1 MEKYILLAC
10 FIQLIVICHGS
21 KEYRLRQPCVFDS
34 SRKPLCWCSGDG
46 YTDCSGQGLN
56 YIPVLPKTTTR
67 LKLRNNHLEILNVET
82 LKNISNNQ
90 LTYLDVSKNRIKK
103 IDSDF
108 IGVFKRLQTLDLN
121 VNPLTNEEL
130 KTSMKNISTSL
141 QKLFISGLTLS
152 HFDDDLLK
160 PLNGSKITVL
170 GLSNNS
176 FHDFNGGHIFNYL
189 KHLTTLYLSY
199 NHINNFNASR
209 SYSLKQLSLSRNDL
223 TEVPPFCS
231 TAGAL
236 FPNLE
241 QLYIDQNCISV
252 LNMNNLNCLDNLI
265 LLNISE
271 TRIETLGSN
280 TFNKL
285 KRLSALSAHYM
296 ESFNYIEP
304 FAFNSSSLEKIN
316 IRDNNLQFKV
326 PKMDISLVFSGCPN
340 LKILDISNNFLGN
353 LRNAEWGLLFSKI
366 SKLTYVDIS
375 RGYLLYLPNA
385 IPNVLHNLKELRV
398 SDNGIDFVPPG
409 YFNTLHNIT
418 DIYLNSNKLTTLN
431 HTQLPT
437 TKLHHL
443 NLAYNPFVCDCNILW
458 LINYLK
464 LHKRIVSYYP
474 SHYICADTKLR
485 LEDLNIEKRSCLIGE
500 QTSTIIKCSCF
511 SVMLIL
517 VIISGVYRNRWR
529 LRYFMY
535 ILNYKRRKYINGNMK
550 SSNFSHDVY
559 ISCSEPD
566 FNFVYSNIVEK
577 LEENNVNVYIS
588 ERDAVGGS
596 LKITST
602 LENMDGSRF
611 VMLCL
616 SNSYVQDHWCEY
628 ETYMAMER
636 SIYEG
641 HDVLIVVLLEDIS
654 SVNMN
659 KTIHKLV
666 KNNDFILW
674 DTNEDASH
682 LSLRRLVRLIG
693 DENTTIRSPST

>member
-1 MEKYILLAC
+1 M
-10 FIQLIVICHGS
+10 
-21 KEYRLRQPCVFDS
+21 
-34 SRKPLCWCSGDG
+34 
-46 YTDCSGQGLN
+46 
-56 YIPVLPKTTTR
+56 
-67 LKLRNNHLEILNVET
+67 
-82 LKNISNNQ
+82 LKNISNKQ

-103 IDSDF
+103 IGSDF
-108 IGVFKRLQTLDLN
+108 IGVFKRLQTLNLN

-130 KTSMKNISTSL
+130 KTSIKNISTSL

-170 GLSNNS
+170 GLTNNS
-176 FHDFNGGHIFNYL
+176 FHGFNGGHIFNYL
-189 KHLTTLYLSY
+189 KYLTTLYLSY
-199 NHINNFNASR
+199 NHINSFNASR

-231 TAGAL
+231 TSGAL
-236 FPNLE
+236 FPNLKT
-241 QLYIDQNCISV
+241 LYIDQNCISV

-265 LLNISE
+265 LLNISA
-271 TRIETLGSN
+271 TRIETLKSN
-280 TFNKL
+280 TFSKL
-285 KRLSALSAHYM
+285 RNLTALSVQHM
-296 ESFNYIEP
+296 EGLNYIESY
-304 FAFNSSSLEKIN
+304 AFNSSSLRRIN
-316 IRDNNLQFKV
+316 IRDNELQFSESNV
-326 PKMDISLVFSGCPN
+326 NISLAFGGCAN
-340 LKILDISNNFLGN
+340 LKVLDITNNFLGK
-353 LRNAEWGLLFSKI
+353 LREADWELLLSKI
-366 SKLTYVDIS
+366 SKLTYLDIS
-375 RGYLLYLPNA
+375 LGHLLYLPKA

-398 SDNGIDFVPPG
+398 SDNGIDFIPPG
-409 YFNTLHNIT
+409 YFNTLYNIT
-418 DIYLNSNKLTTLN
+418 DIYFNGNKLTTLN

-474 SHYICADTKLR
+474 SHYICADSKLR

-511 SVMLIL
+511 SVTLIL
-517 VIISGVYRNRWR
+517 LIISGVYRYRWR
-529 LRYFMY
+529 LRYVMH

-559 ISCSEPD
+559 ISCAESD

-577 LEENNVNVYIS
+577 LEENNFNVYIS
-588 ERDAVGGS
+588 ERDSVGGS

-641 HDVLIVVLLEDIS
+641 HDVLIVVVIEDIS
-654 SVNMN
+654 IVNMN
-659 KTIHKLV
+659 KTVHKLV
-666 KNNDFILW
+666 KNNNFILW
-674 DTNEDASH
+674 ETNKEVH
-682 LSLRRLVRLIG
+682 RLSLRRLVRLIG
-693 DENTTIRSPST
+693 GENTNICNPST